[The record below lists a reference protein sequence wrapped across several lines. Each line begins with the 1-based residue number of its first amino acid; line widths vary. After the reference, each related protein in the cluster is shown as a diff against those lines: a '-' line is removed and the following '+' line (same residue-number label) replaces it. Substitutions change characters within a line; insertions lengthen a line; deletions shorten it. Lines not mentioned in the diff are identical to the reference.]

1 MPTYVYRCPGCKRA
15 TEMLKSVEQRHDAPH
30 CAACDQT
37 MALEVQ
43 PVPGVMDTPAVPR
56 RET

>member
-1 MPTYVYRCPGCKRA
+1 MLYVYRCPGCKRA
-15 TEMLKSVEQRHDAPH
+15 TELLKSVEQRYELPH
-30 CAACDQT
+30 CAECDQP
-37 MALEVQ
+37 MALEIQ